1 MLMRRLA
8 LTGLAA
14 VGLLGFLTLGRASA
28 QYSQFY
34 GPAYRPGGAY
44 GSYGRGGPALSPYL
58 NLTRGGNPAA
68 NYFLGV
74 LPEIDRRATKAE
86 VGTMI
91 SDLERRLENPPAQP
105 LVSDDVIGGLT
116 GGGLPPTGHAAMFT
130 NYSSYYGLT
139 PPGAQVPR
147 PAAAQVRGR

>member
-1 MLMRRLA
+1 MRRLA

-14 VGLLGFLTLGRASA
+14 LALLGFLTLGRASA

-44 GSYGRGGPALSPYL
+44 GSYGRAGPALSPYL

-74 LPEIDRRATKAE
+74 LPEIERRANKAE
-86 VGTMI
+86 VGTMLN
-91 SDLERRLENPPAQP
+91 DLERRLETPAAQP
-105 LVSDDVIGGLT
+105 LPTEDVIGSLT
-116 GGGLPPTGHAAMFT
+116 GGGLPPTGHAAVFT
-130 NYSSYYGLT
+130 NYSTYYGLT
-139 PPGAQVPR
+139 APTAPVTRPG
-147 PAAAQVRGR
+147 AAQVRGR

>member
-1 MLMRRLA
+1 MRRVT
-8 LTGLAA
+8 LTVVAA
-14 VGLLGFLTLGRASA
+14 VVLLVSFAADRARA

-34 GPAYRPGGAY
+34 GPAYRPAGDF

-74 LPEIDRRATKAE
+74 LPEISNRATRAE

-91 SDLERRLENPPAQP
+91 NDLNRRIEAPLPATLPGDEVLAQ
-105 LVSDDVIGGLT
+105 LT
-116 GGGLPPTGHAAMFT
+116 GGGLPPTGHPAGFAI
-130 NYSSYYGLT
+130 YGSYYGLQA
-139 PPGAQVPR
+139 PSM
-147 PAAAQVRGR
+147 PANRASPAQVRGR